1 MKFLLESFF
10 SSQWFLIIILVVAVA
25 LLMLSSFSRKKK
37 EENYRNELNEKIVK
51 GAKVKT
57 YSGLYCTV
65 VNVTNT
71 TDGKIV
77 LVSTGEGD
85 KISYQLIHINA
96 IFGVDEKEEV
106 FVGTDGNEYTAKE
119 LKEKEEQEKAQAK
132 AEEKPATTPAVE
144 EVKAE
149 AEPKAEE
156 KPAKTTTKKTKKQN

>member
-1 MKFLLESFF
+1 MLKYCLL
-10 SSQWFLIIILVVAVA
+10 
-25 LLMLSSFSRKKK
+25 
-37 EENYRNELNEKIVK
+37 LNEKIVK

-57 YSGLYCTV
+57 YGGLYCTV

-96 IFGVDEKEEV
+96 IYGVDDKEEV
-106 FVGTDGNEYTAKE
+106 FVGADGNEYTAKE

-132 AEEKPATTPAVE
+132 AENNTVAETATE
-144 EVKAE
+144 EVKE
-149 AEPKAEE
+149 EVENKATEE
-156 KPAKTTTKKTKKQN
+156 KTSKAKPAKKTKKQDK